1 LLPKKIGQCLKKIQS
16 SPEIFFDPQLE
27 NHFGYLKTVATKV
40 ILVAIGFK
48 TT

>member
-1 LLPKKIGQCLKKIQS
+1 LLPKKIGHCLKKIQS
-16 SPEIFFDPQLE
+16 SPELFFDPQLE
-27 NHFGYLKTVATKV
+27 NHFGCLKTMAKKV